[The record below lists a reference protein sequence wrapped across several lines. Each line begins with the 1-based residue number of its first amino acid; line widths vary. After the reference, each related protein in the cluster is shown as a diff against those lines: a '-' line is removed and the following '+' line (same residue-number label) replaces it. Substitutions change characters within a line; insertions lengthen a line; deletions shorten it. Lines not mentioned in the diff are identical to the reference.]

1 MTAWIIAAGVAVAL
15 TANGIARAQSTG
27 ATGSPSPNSIV
38 LVDSTGKAA
47 ARPLNDTIMLITF
60 GGGVTA
66 PAMIRPIYDSDGRMA
81 SGLATWHTGGS
92 VLFTSPDCT
101 TGAHVYS
108 LPHAGVRAAAQVQTP
123 TGIILYVGAIGPATT
138 VAVRSLLY
146 DTGCAPVAV
155 QQNGLFPVVTT
166 VNLTTS
172 YPPPLSFQ

>member
-1 MTAWIIAAGVAVAL
+1 MTMWIAAGVAVSFAAHGL
-15 TANGIARAQSTG
+15 AWAQNAAAAGSSPPANAVG
-27 ATGSPSPNSIV
+27 
-38 LVDSTGKAA
+38 LVDSTGKLA
-47 ARPLNDTIMLITF
+47 ARPLNDTIMLISF
-60 GGGVTA
+60 GSGVTA

-123 TGIILYVGAIGPATT
+123 TGIVLYVGAIGPATT